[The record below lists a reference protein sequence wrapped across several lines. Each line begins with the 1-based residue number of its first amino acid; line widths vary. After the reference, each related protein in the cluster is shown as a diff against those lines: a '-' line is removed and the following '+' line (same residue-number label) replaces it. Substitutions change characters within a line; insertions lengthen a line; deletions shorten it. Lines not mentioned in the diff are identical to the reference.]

1 MGSETRVADRWGTQA
16 VAGVVFGVIL
26 AFATSFLFLLILI
39 GPVLGLGIGVTG
51 LRDGAE
57 GRLRAAAGGGLLI
70 GLGGVYLY
78 GALNTL
84 ISCQGHEDVCGGV
97 IALPLLVFALV
108 LLALG
113 VVVEAISFARGR

>member
-26 AFATSFLFLLILI
+26 AFATSFLFLLIVI

-51 LRDGAE
+51 LRDGAQ
-57 GRLRAAAGGGLLI
+57 GRPRAAAGGGLLI
-70 GLGGVYLY
+70 GLGGVYLF

-97 IALPLLVFALV
+97 TTLPFLVFAIV

-113 VVVEAISFARGR
+113 IAMEVLSYAGGR